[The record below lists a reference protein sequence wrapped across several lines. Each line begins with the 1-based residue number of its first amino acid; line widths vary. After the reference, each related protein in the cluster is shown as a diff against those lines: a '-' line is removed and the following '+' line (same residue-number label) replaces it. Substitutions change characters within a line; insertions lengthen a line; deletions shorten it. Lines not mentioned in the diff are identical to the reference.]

1 MYKEFG
7 IKEEIFKA
15 EEEFMSKGK
24 PVLDI
29 ESYVAEHLAKQGY
42 RKQSEVAKEIIDLAN
57 ELYNAIDSEL
67 SVNGDFILG
76 CKSAIKVLQTKIM
89 ERYGVWD
96 VY

>member
-1 MYKEFG
+1 MEKKIEE

-42 RKQSEVAKEIIDLAN
+42 RKESEVAKEIIDLAN
-57 ELYNAIDSEL
+57 ETIKNISEIVGTDVEVFAKAGIRL
-67 SVNGDFILG
+67 I
-76 CKSAIKVLQTKIM
+76 QTKIM
-89 ERYGVWD
+89 ERYGV
-96 VY
+96 